1 MAGVSVRRSGGWR
14 RGGAAATVV
23 GALVLGAAPL
33 SSAGAGT
40 APSVAASGAPRP
52 HTMAHAA
59 ARDGDGQGV
68 DPGGVARIEDPTG
81 RRPGRTG
88 TWDDHPTASRDLGDL
103 PCRELLF
110 VGVRGSAEQV
120 PWGNTVNRAREGLAE
135 RLLDRSVNQVWLEY
149 PAVDPHTL
157 RTADL
162 EGAVLEATPRASRY
176 FASVDAGSAELTRVL
191 GASARECPGQQVVVV
206 GFSQGAQVITRALAG
221 GADSSTLAGA
231 LLLGNPAHHP
241 GQNVREVGGQ
251 LDTPAIGLAATL
263 TYLRSRAR
271 PQEATTRRQAV
282 HNLVSEVFALH
293 RGEVSNSAIAAT
305 LEAGGDVIAP
315 GEYSRVLSICSTGD
329 VVCDA
334 APAMSRVLTSATGLE
349 DEFATARPIHGGYAG
364 EVLHPGIEAL
374 VDLTAPDDAPGD
386 ALGDAAGRPRDGG
399 EGTHQGVR
407 EGTHERAHGGVDG
420 APHGAGG
427 TDPADPADPADP
439 GAAHD
444 PDGGAARGDGPA
456 ASGDGTTPGDLAA
469 GTGREGGSPWAET
482 GPSAWVLP
490 TVSVA
495 AGVFFLT
502 SCGLGLALWRR
513 R

>member
-59 ARDGDGQGV
+59 ARDGDGSDV
-68 DPGGVARIEDPTG
+68 DTGPAARIEDPTG

-88 TWDDHPTASRDLGDL
+88 TWGDHPTASRDLGDL

-135 RLLDRSVNQVWLEY
+135 RLDRSVNQVWLEY

-221 GADSSTLAGA
+221 GADSSTLAAA

-271 PQEATTRRQAV
+271 PQETTTRRQAV

-293 RGEVSNSAIAAT
+293 RGEVSNSSIAAT

-315 GEYSRVLSICSTGD
+315 GDYSRVLSICSTGD

-364 EVLHPGIEAL
+364 EVLRPGIEAL
-374 VDLTAPDDAPGD
+374 VDLIAPDDAPRDASGD
-386 ALGDAAGRPRDGG
+386 ASGRPRDGG
-399 EGTHQGVR
+399 EGTHQGAR
-407 EGTHERAHGGVDG
+407 EGADERAHGGVDG

-439 GAAHD
+439 G
-444 PDGGAARGDGPA
+444 G
-456 ASGDGTTPGDLAA
+456 GTTPGDLAA
-469 GTGREGGSPWAET
+469 GTGREGGSPWVET
-482 GPSAWVLP
+482 GPPAWVLP